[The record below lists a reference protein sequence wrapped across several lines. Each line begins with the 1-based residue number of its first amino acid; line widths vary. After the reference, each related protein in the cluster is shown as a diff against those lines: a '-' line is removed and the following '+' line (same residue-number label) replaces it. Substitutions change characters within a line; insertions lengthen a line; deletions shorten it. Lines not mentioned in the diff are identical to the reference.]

1 MAPPDPLLEKYNY
14 AKSKVS
20 SAKGVLTKSLNKL
33 AKVGM
38 EFKGMDKTLPALSQK
53 RKGND
58 LLDVVEQIK
67 RNQLTLEE
75 NMTRLIEYI
84 DVLPDKAKCLDADSG
99 APTDA
104 QTMKDECEEALQLC
118 LEKADQALAD
128 SEDLIVSAER
138 MAEHGYQRVEEAA
151 PEPVTE
157 ISWVRSNFKPQQS
170 LRPLPL
176 SQECSFIEAKQ
187 FSAQFT
193 AFLMDGYSGSIPQ
206 GSIQFQLSPLI
217 PGMWW
222 SVLQERGIEG
232 MDLTTAMTEVLKL
245 VAEVDPVHD
254 RRVRMMTVKRGSD
267 DHSVFLY
274 NLEQSVGVAEFSKM
288 TSLSLVGVT

>member
-20 SAKGVLTKSLNKL
+20 SSKGVLTKSLNKL

-38 EFKGMDKTLPALSQK
+38 EFKEMDKTLPALSQK

-84 DVLPDKAKCLDADSG
+84 DVLPDSATKMDLSG

-104 QTMKDECEEALQLC
+104 QKMKDECKEALNSC
-118 LEKADQALAD
+118 LEKADTALAD
-128 SEDLIVSAER
+128 SENLIVSAER
-138 MAEHGYQRVEEAA
+138 LAEHGYQKVDEAA

-157 ISWVRSNFKPQQS
+157 MVK
-170 LRPLPL
+170 
-176 SQECSFIEAKQ
+176 
-187 FSAQFT
+187 
-193 AFLMDGYSGSIPQ
+193 GS
-206 GSIQFQLSPLI
+206 
-217 PGMWW
+217 
-222 SVLQERGIEG
+222 V
-232 MDLTTAMTEVLKL
+232 
-245 VAEVDPVHD
+245 
-254 RRVRMMTVKRGSD
+254 
-267 DHSVFLY
+267 
-274 NLEQSVGVAEFSKM
+274 
-288 TSLSLVGVT
+288 